1 MMKQCVGLCVIMC
14 LVLGFSGC
22 LPDGEE
28 LCTKTVDT
36 APLGIPP
43 ALLARDVADIDA
55 YLAANNITAVKDPQG
70 VRYVVTQ
77 PGSSSDTPCLESR
90 VRVIYTGKLLATG
103 DVFDS
108 SATPVEFRL
117 AGLITGWQ
125 IAFPKLARG
134 TKATLY
140 IPSVLAYGSQAVG
153 KIPPNSNLI
162 FDVEL
167 IDF

>member
-1 MMKQCVGLCVIMC
+1 MRRLLIYAALAAIVC
-14 LVLGFSGC
+14 LTGC
-22 LPDGEE
+22 LPDGED
-28 LCTKTVDT
+28 LCTKTLDT

-43 ALLARDVADIDA
+43 AVLEREVSAIDA
-55 YLAANNITAVKDPQG
+55 YLTANRITAVKDPQG
-70 VRYVVTQ
+70 VRYVVTE
-77 PGSSSDTPCLESR
+77 PGRTSDTPCLESR
-90 VRVIYTGKLLATG
+90 VRVVYTGKLLATG

-108 SATPVEFRL
+108 SAAPVEFRL
-117 AGLITGWQ
+117 SGLIAGWQ

-140 IPSVLAYGSQAVG
+140 IPSVLAYGAQAVG

-162 FDVEL
+162 FEVEL